1 MLQIAHTLYM
11 TQSQRQQANR
21 NAPREPKA
29 RPSNRIRDFRLARGW
44 SMEDLAVR
52 AGTDRQRI
60 YQLEHG
66 FARLNE
72 DWMRRLATA
81 FEIAPVELLA
91 PEDQGFVL
99 SDDERL
105 IIENFRKLSDQHRP
119 LVVPFL
125 TALKL
130 S

>member
-1 MLQIAHTLYM
+1 
-11 TQSQRQQANR
+11 
-21 NAPREPKA
+21 
-29 RPSNRIRDFRLARGW
+29 
-44 SMEDLAVR
+44 MEDLAVR

-66 FARLNE
+66 NARLNE

-81 FEIAPVELLA
+81 FDIAPVELLA

-99 SDDERL
+99 SEDEKM
-105 IIENFRKLSDQHRP
+105 IIENFRNLSNLHRP

-125 TALKL
+125 VALKA